1 MKLRNFVCGCVL
13 LGMLAGLVGTA
24 GADTWDTVKEAYVFC
39 FPLVLMD
46 ATKTVGTNTVEA
58 TANKAPENQ
67 FLHAQALATAKFR
80 QVVTPNVDTLYSQ
93 LFLNLSDD
101 AVVIEKPAA
110 DRFLS
115 LEVMDAWSNCVTV
128 LGTGGKDDTEGKR
141 TYLLT
146 GPNFT
151 GTVPENMKRVEMPT
165 AIGWIL
171 GRTVCSGDSDLE
183 NVYAIQ
189 KELTSKTLDVYNTP
203 GKTMPK
209 GKYDA
214 ANEFTPIK
222 HAQEMSAKEFFG
234 KVNEL
239 LKVNPPSPT
248 DDEKLAKLKTI
259 NVGAGLTFDESILA
273 DADGAKWKEMTG
285 SIRNELL
292 ASVKKDGYAKQMG
305 VFNFFGEPIAE
316 FGKAYNYRGLV
327 AIDAFGANPTYIA
340 IYPSANIDD
349 EGDKLNAQNAYVL
362 HFDKVPPVKTHGF
375 WSVTAYGDDNFLI
388 DNELNRYCINDR
400 SGAKVNDDGSLDI
413 YLQSTKP
420 SDAAK
425 VSNWLPVGT
434 AGFHLHLR
442 IYLPEDSTLDGTW
455 IWPTIKKAGG
465 GGEVPAKSEVN
476 ADALSR
482 LFGGAK
488 VYTDLPAESEDR
500 TGNAANEA
508 RSEMASSI
516 TSAFAAENLEVSG
529 DIAYIPMRVLSI
541 DQAGIYVFG
550 IKDLLVKNN
559 IKAGYR
565 LFGFVT
571 NGSGKVKTSSINVNL
586 AEAAAPGT
594 NEVVF
599 VENIASPTRT
609 IEVVPQGQDVAA
621 AANLEKGQ
629 AYVTIAGADLKT
641 GGVTSSKGSG
651 GCDAGLGIS
660 GLILLTLSAFCL
672 KKYR

>member
-13 LGMLAGLVGTA
+13 LGTMAGLVGTA
-24 GADTWDTVKEAYVFC
+24 GADTWDTVKEAYVFS

-46 ATKTVGTNTVEA
+46 VSKTVGTNTVEA
-58 TANKAPENQ
+58 TEKKAPENQ
-67 FLHAQALATAKFR
+67 FLHAKTLATAAFR

-101 AVVIEKPAA
+101 AVVIHKPAA

-128 LGTGGKDDTEGKR
+128 LGTGGKNDTERER
-141 TYLLT
+141 TYLFT

-151 GTVPENMKRVEMPT
+151 GTVPENMTQVKMPT

-189 KELTSKTLDVYNTP
+189 KNLTSRPFSGEDW
-203 GKTMPK
+203 PK
-209 GKYDA
+209 GTYDP
-214 ANEFTPIK
+214 ANNFTPIER
-222 HAQEMSAKEFFG
+222 AQKMSAKEFFD
-234 KVNEL
+234 KVNKL
-239 LKVNPPSPT
+239 LVTNPPSPK
-248 DDEKLAKLKTI
+248 DDEMLDKLAKI
-259 NVGAGLTFDESILA
+259 GVGPGRTFNESILD
-273 DADGAKWKEMTG
+273 DADGAKWKAMTG
-285 SIRNELL
+285 SIRNELV
-292 ASVKKDGYAKQMG
+292 ASVKKVGYAKQIG
-305 VFNFFGEPIAE
+305 AFNFFGEPIAE
-316 FGKAYNYRGLV
+316 FEKAYEYRCLV

-340 IYPSANIDD
+340 IYPSATIDD
-349 EGDKLNAQNAYVL
+349 DGNKLNAQNVYVL

-413 YLQSTKP
+413 YLQATKP
-420 SDAAK
+420 TDESK

-434 AGFHLHLR
+434 AGFHLHMR
-442 IYLPEDSTLDGTW
+442 IYLPQDSALDGTW
-455 IWPTIKKAGG
+455 TWPTIKKEKA

-476 ADALSR
+476 ANDLSR
-482 LFGGAK
+482 LLGGAT
-488 VYTDLPAESEDR
+488 VYTDLPAESADR
-500 TGNAANEA
+500 TGDAANEN

-516 TSAFAAENLEVSG
+516 KSTFAAENLEVSG
-529 DIAYIPMRVLSI
+529 DIAYIPFRVMSI

-550 IKDLLVKNN
+550 IRDLLVKND

-571 NGSGKVKTSSINVNL
+571 NGNGHVKTAGLNMAL
-586 AEAAAPGT
+586 AGAVAPST
-594 NEVVF
+594 NDVVF
-599 VENIASPTRT
+599 VKNTASPTET
-609 IEVVPQGQDVAA
+609 IESVPADQDVAA

-629 AYVTIAGADLKT
+629 AYITIAGVQPKA
-641 GGVTSSKGSG
+641 GGVTSNKGSG
-651 GCDAGLGIS
+651 GCDAGLGS
-660 GLILLTLSAFCL
+660 LALLALSALCL
-672 KKYR
+672 KKHR

>member
-1 MKLRNFVCGCVL
+1 MKLRKFVCGCVL
-13 LGMLAGLVGTA
+13 LGTMAGLAGTA
-24 GADTWDTVKEAYVFC
+24 GAADVWDTVKEAYVFC

-67 FLHAQALATAKFR
+67 FLHAQALANAKFR

-115 LEVMDAWSNCVTV
+115 LEIMDAWSNCVTV
-128 LGTGGKDDTEGKR
+128 LGTGGKNDTEEER

-151 GTVPENMKRVEMPT
+151 GTVPAGMKQVKMPT

-171 GRTVCSGDSDLE
+171 GRTVCSPTEDDYAK
-183 NVYAIQ
+183 VHAIQ
-189 KELTSKTLDVYNTP
+189 KGLTAKTLTIYKS
-203 GKTMPK
+203 GGEMPK
-209 GKYDA
+209 GTEDP

-222 HAQEMSAKEFFG
+222 HVQEMSAKEFFD

-239 LKVNPPSPT
+239 LKVNPPSPK
-248 DDEKLAKLKTI
+248 DGEKMEKLETI
-259 NVGAGLTFDESILA
+259 NVGAGLSFDVKILE
-273 DADGAKWKEMTG
+273 DADGAKWKAMTG

-292 ASVKKDGYAKQMG
+292 ASVKKDGYAKQIG
-305 VFNFFGEPIAE
+305 AFNFFAEPIAE
-316 FGKAYNYRGLV
+316 FGKAYDYRGLV

-349 EGDKLNAQNAYVL
+349 DGNKLNAQNSYVL
-362 HFDKVPPVKTHGF
+362 HFDKVPPVKKHGF

-455 IWPTIKKAGG
+455 TWPTIKKAGD
-465 GGEVPAKSEVN
+465 GGEVPAKSDVN
-476 ADALSR
+476 ADSLSK

-500 TGNAANEA
+500 TGNAANED

-516 TSAFAAENLEVSG
+516 KSAFAAENLEVSG
-529 DIAYIPMRVLSI
+529 DIAYIPMRVLSV
-541 DQAGIYVFG
+541 DQAGIYVLG
-550 IKDLLVKNN
+550 IKDLLVKND

-571 NGSGKVKTSSINVNL
+571 NGSGKVKTSNVNVNL
-586 AEAAAPGT
+586 AEVTIPGT

-599 VENIASPTRT
+599 VKNTASPTET
-609 IEVVPQGQDVAA
+609 IEIVPQDQDVAA
-621 AANLEKGQ
+621 AVNLEKGQ
-629 AYVTIAGADLKT
+629 AYVTIAGANPKT
-641 GGVTSSKGSG
+641 GGVTSNKGSG
-651 GCDAGLGIS
+651 GCDAGLGTFA
-660 GLILLTLSAFCL
+660 LLALSTLCL
-672 KKYR
+672 KKHR